1 MNRHIYRLVA
11 AVLAAMTIVSC
22 NDARKSETFRVLED
36 VDSYIEARPDSALAM
51 LEGIEKSELTSKELE
66 AKYALLLSQAL
77 DKNYI
82 DLQSDSIIAPAVRY
96 YENHGSEQEKF
107 QTQYYLARIY
117 QNSNDYENAMKSIVK
132 AEGYDF
138 DEIDHSDIGRLYS
151 IKTDIN
157 IVYYST
163 DDAIESIR
171 QELKY
176 YKSGGHSNNYH
187 YALSQM
193 ITWMTDKHQYDSAR
207 FYLDIAKREKPG
219 MRTDRIV
226 ALDNAELQYIFHTKD
241 GDPISHIDS
250 MIQKYGDHKFINWK
264 FIAHV
269 YNEYGY
275 YDKALEAL
283 GEFNKSQMDDKSR
296 MAYHILKSRVH
307 ASKQEYLPAY
317 DALLE
322 YVALSDSADYALL
335 HTDTRFIEERYAN
348 EISRIQ
354 AQNTKTTII
363 LVSIIALMAA
373 GLTVWRIRIK
383 LQERTVEKKQLEI
396 EKQRYEAMYSEAVTE
411 RDALTKM
418 IEENTV
424 NEGTKVIIE
433 RRLEL
438 LNKVI
443 VSYITDTSAANRKA
457 NEELEALVSDRDMFI
472 TSTRMTLESS
482 HPAFFRYLRE
492 KELTD
497 WEINYCCLYL
507 IGLKGK
513 DIGEYINLKRHYTYS
528 SVIRQKLGLT
538 ENDTNLSIHLKK
550 LLENPQA

>member
-11 AVLAAMTIVSC
+11 AVLAAITIVSC
-22 NDARKSETFRVLED
+22 NDARKSETYRLLED
-36 VDSYIEARPDSALAM
+36 VDSYIEARPDSALAV
-51 LEGIEKSELTSKELE
+51 LEGIDKSELTSKELE

-307 ASKQEYLPAY
+307 ACKQEYLPAY

-373 GLTVWRIRIK
+373 GLTIWRIRIK
-383 LQERTVEKKQLEI
+383 LQERTAEKKQLEI

-513 DIGEYINLKRHYTYS
+513 DIGEYINLKRHYTYG

-550 LLENPQA
+550 LLENPRA

>member
-11 AVLAAMTIVSC
+11 AVLTAITIVSC
-22 NDARKSETFRVLED
+22 NGARKSETYRLLED
-36 VDSYIEARPDSALAM
+36 VESYMWDRPDSALQIVTSID
-51 LEGIEKSELTSKELE
+51 ESDLTTKELKAKHDLFKWYLVMKATNETPE
-66 AKYALLLSQAL
+66 ASLLLSAYDSFTSKGPSSERFL
-77 DKNYI
+77 SYLFKGI
-82 DLQSDSIIAPAVRY
+82 DYMLS
-96 YENHGSEQEKF
+96 K
-107 QTQYYLARIY
+107 
-117 QNSNDYENAMKSIVK
+117 DYESAMKELVK
-132 AEGYDF
+132 AEEDSGYASTYLLG
-138 DEIDHSDIGRLYS
+138 ILHSYKALI
-151 IKTDIN
+151 
-157 IVYYST
+157 
-163 DDAIESIR
+163 
-171 QELKY
+171 
-176 YKSGGHSNNYH
+176 YKSYYDYPATISENILAAEKYLEVGSLRQY
-187 YALSQM
+187 LIM
-193 ITWMTDKHQYDSAR
+193 IEDIADCYIMNDDIENASS
-207 FYLDIAKREKPG
+207 YLDIGEQYLKHGTLLDVHYFYISKAKVISRRDGVDACADFLDQYLEE
-219 MRTDRIV
+219 TTEASWFLWRIM
-226 ALDNAELQYIFHTKD
+226 AN
-241 GDPISHIDS
+241 
-250 MIQKYGDHKFINWK
+250 M
-264 FIAHV
+264 
-269 YNEYGY
+269 YNSAGR
-275 YDKALEAL
+275 YDKALACIEKEAL
-283 GEFNKSQMDDKSR
+283 YNDITRDPNYYAVLAMVKKSLKDYKGSTEAYERAMHLDDS
-296 MAYHILKSRVH
+296 
-307 ASKQEYLPAY
+307 
-317 DALLE
+317 LE
-322 YVALSDSADYALL
+322 VIKLNSD
-335 HTDTRFIEERYAN
+335 TKFIEERYAN
-348 EISRIQ
+348 AVAQIQ
-354 AQNTKTTII
+354 AEHTRIRLILII
-363 LVSIIALMAA
+363 LVSLMAS
-373 GLTVWRIRIK
+373 GFTIWRIRIK
-383 LQERTVEKKQLEI
+383 LQERTAEKKQLEI

-513 DIGEYINLKRHYTYS
+513 DIGEYINLKRHYTYG